1 MIIINHHGNFK
12 GKSRVTRCE
21 NSKSHITLLS
31 PFTPCGQFGPDH
43 ASRWYCLGPITRH
56 GKPLCHPGKKHKQN
70 NNSARASHFLVQYN
84 FWPSLHN
91 YDPKFPYFF
100 SWTWHPVYPRSI
112 ACPPPTS
119 LGWPYTPEI
128 AVSRGLTVSSN
139 VLSMRLN
146 LLLLVMLLK
155 KRIVLSISHLLH
167 PRCNV
172 RITCPVRG
180 GKQEDCFG
188 TSRVGR
194 SPMTHAHEH

>member
-1 MIIINHHGNFK
+1 MAN
-12 GKSRVTRCE
+12 
-21 NSKSHITLLS
+21 
-31 PFTPCGQFGPDH
+31 
-43 ASRWYCLGPITRH
+43 LGPITH
-56 GKPLCHPGKKHKQN
+56 HADTVWVPSHVTLCHAGQKHKQN
-70 NNSARASHFLVQYN
+70 NNSARTSHFLVQYN
-84 FWPSLHN
+84 FSPSLHS

-100 SWTWHPVYPRSI
+100 SWTWHPVYPRSHCVP
-112 ACPPPTS
+112 A
-119 LGWPYTPEI
+119 PYIPGMALHPGI
-128 AVSRGLTVSSN
+128 AVSRGLTLSSN

-180 GKQEDCFG
+180 GKEEDCFG

-194 SPMTHAHEH
+194 SSNDACAWTLKIEKTPNNIQSTTTSPYLARHFLIDQH